1 MLETMLD
8 PAWFATAVGLVGG
21 VALAIAV
28 AKAALPRIAA
38 RSPDALLIVRLAFA
52 GAVVGALPALFLSL
66 VVGGTL
72 GSALGRQ
79 LSNPAGLG
87 ASGAAF
93 GLAFGT
99 ALVFA
104 LVILAGT
111 AIGVVLGKAVL
122 HVGRRRPR
130 R

>member
-8 PAWFATAVGLVGG
+8 PAWIATAVGLVGG
-21 VALAIAV
+21 VALAIALV
-28 AKAALPRIAA
+28 KAALPRIAA
-38 RSPDALLIVRLAFA
+38 NASDPLLIVRLAFA
-52 GAVVGALPALFLSL
+52 GTVVGALPALFLSL

-79 LSNPAGLG
+79 LSNQTGLG

-93 GLAFGT
+93 GLALGT

-122 HVGRRRPR
+122 HLRQRRARG
-130 R
+130 

>member
-8 PAWFATAVGLVGG
+8 PAWIATAVGLVGG
-21 VALAIAV
+21 VALAIAG

-38 RSPDALLIVRLAFA
+38 RSPDPLLVVRLAYA

-79 LSNPAGLG
+79 LSNPVGLG

-93 GLAFGT
+93 GLASGT

-104 LVILAGT
+104 MVILAGT
-111 AIGVVLGKAVL
+111 ATGVVLGKAVL
-122 HVGRRRPR
+122 HFRRRR
-130 R
+130 ARG